1 LKNKLP
7 AFLAVVAANIIYGLN
22 YVIAKGIMPDFLH
35 PRAIIFIRTSVAT
48 LVFWVVS
55 IFFKKDKIDKRDLP
69 IIMLSAVFGI
79 SLNQIMFFEGLNLTT
94 SINASI
100 LMVGIPIGV
109 LVFSRLFG
117 QNTISSAKVTGLLF
131 GTAGAAYL
139 ILSKGSLEF
148 SKDTFLGNVL
158 VIINVSSY
166 ALFLVLVKP
175 LVSKYHPLTLM
186 KWIFLFGFLFVLPFT
201 LPKAMEADWNLVPLN
216 IWLSISYVVIFATIL
231 AYFFNNYSLTKMS
244 AASNSAFI
252 YSQPL
257 IASLFA
263 IFTGR
268 ESLKSEQIVAAV
280 FIFVG
285 VYFVIRPQKKLY
297 GS

>member
-1 LKNKLP
+1 
-7 AFLAVVAANIIYGLN
+7 
-22 YVIAKGIMPDFLH
+22 MPVYMT
-35 PRAIIFIRTSVAT
+35 PRAVIFIRVSSAMV
-48 LVFWVVS
+48 LFWIINLLFIKEKVD
-55 IFFKKDKIDKRDLP
+55 KKDYLKF
-69 IIMLSAVFGI
+69 AVFAIFGVAI
-79 SLNQIMFFEGLNLTT
+79 NQIMFFEGLNLTT

-139 ILSKGSLEF
+139 ILSKGSLDF
-148 SKDTFLGNVL
+148 SKDTFLGNIL

-175 LVSKYHPLTLM
+175 LVSKYHPVTLM

-201 LPKAMEADWNLVPLN
+201 LPKVIEANWNDIPIN
-216 IWLSISYVVIFATIL
+216 IWFSISYVVIFATIL

-263 IFTGR
+263 IFSGNET
-268 ESLKSEQIVAAV
+268 LKSEQIVAAV

-285 VYFVIRPQKKLY
+285 VYFVIKPQKKLY

>member
-1 LKNKLP
+1 M
-7 AFLAVVAANIIYGLN
+7 AVVAANIIYGLN

-35 PRAIIFIRTSVAT
+35 PRAIIFVRTSVAT
-48 LVFWVVS
+48 LVFWLIS
-55 IFFKKDKIDKRDLP
+55 FLFKRDKLDKHDLP
-69 IIMLSAVFGI
+69 VIMLSAVFGI

-117 QNTISSAKVTGLLF
+117 QNTISSFKVTGLIF

-139 ILSKGSLEF
+139 ILSKGSLDF

-175 LVSKYHPLTLM
+175 LVSKYQPLTLM

-201 LPKAMEADWNLVPLN
+201 LPKAIESDWQNIPLN
-216 IWLSISYVVIFATIL
+216 IWLSIFYVVIFATIL

-257 IASLFA
+257 IATLFA

-268 ESLKSEQIVAAV
+268 ELLQTEQIVAAV
-280 FIFVG
+280 FIFAG

-297 GS
+297 GR